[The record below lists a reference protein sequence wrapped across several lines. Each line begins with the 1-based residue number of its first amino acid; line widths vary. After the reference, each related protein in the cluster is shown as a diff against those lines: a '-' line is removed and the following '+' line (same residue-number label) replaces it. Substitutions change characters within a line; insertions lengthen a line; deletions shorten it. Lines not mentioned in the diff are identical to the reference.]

1 MDNLHNVHDIR
12 NQVNLYFD
20 NALGENEKQ
29 ELLSK
34 VDNDPRCCKIFNK
47 EKHFR
52 EFIKNN
58 VTRPSVSSDLIQTI
72 KDRIRI
78 I

>member
-1 MDNLHNVHDIR
+1 MGNLHNVHDIQ

-29 ELLSK
+29 ELLSR
-34 VDNDPRCCKIFNK
+34 VDNDPRCSKIFNK
-47 EKHFR
+47 EKNFR

-58 VTRPSVSSDLIQTI
+58 VSRPTVSSDFIQSI

-78 I
+78 V

>member
-1 MDNLHNVHDIR
+1 MGNLRNINDIQ

-20 NALGENEKQ
+20 NALEENEKQ
-29 ELLSK
+29 ELLSR
-34 VDNDPRCCKIFNK
+34 VNQDPRCNKIFKK
-47 EKHFR
+47 EKSFR

>member
-52 EFIKNN
+52 EFIKNAR
-58 VTRPSVSSDLIQTI
+58 THRRSGIRRLIETLRASPI
-72 KDRIRI
+72 C
-78 I
+78 